1 MTGEQLLEY
10 LSTATPEQLK
20 LPVYLDGATE
30 TLPAIVA
37 KIQDGRIYI
46 IYK

>member
-1 MTGEQLLEY
+1 MTGQELLEY

-30 TLPAIVA
+30 ILPAVTA